1 MKLLLP
7 IDASQHTADAVD
19 YLKRLRPSLAG
30 TPQVLCLHVTY
41 DLPAGNQL
49 TIAEQ
54 ARKVLREDD
63 LDFGPERIVA
73 DLNQAGFQASL
84 QVAEGDAVEQII
96 RYGDQSDLIVMG
108 SHARGTLTQA
118 VTGSVSTKVLA
129 DGRTP
134 VLLVK

>member
-19 YLKRLRPSLAG
+19 YLKRLRPALAG

-41 DLPAGNQL
+41 DLPATNEL
-49 TIAEQ
+49 TVAEQ

-63 LDFGPERIVA
+63 MDFGPERIVA
-73 DLNQAGFQASL
+73 DLNQAGFQATL

-118 VTGSVSTKVLA
+118 LTGSVSTRVLA
-129 DGRTP
+129 EGRTP